1 MNAMQSKHIGVL
13 MGGQS
18 AERDISLKSGKAIAD
33 SLIRQGYRVTCIDA
47 SPNVGEELRREQI
60 ELAFVALHGPGGEDG
75 AIQGCLEVMDIPY
88 TGSGIAAS
96 AVGMNK
102 VLTKAILKA
111 SGLPTPPSVV
121 LTASALSSVMRK
133 ETSLPFP
140 FPAVA
145 KPVAQGSS
153 IGVSVMRSV
162 DDVQDAYAT
171 AMQFGRQVLIEQ
183 FIAGAEFTVGII
195 DETPLP
201 VLEIFSA
208 NTFFDFAT
216 KYEMSTKPHA
226 VRAALSPD
234 RTSDI
239 QQLALRVHQD
249 IGCRG
254 GSRVDIRVNAAGNPF
269 ILEINTIPG
278 MTNESLL
285 PLAAR
290 EADIPYDG
298 LVEKLLRAAGGDR

>member
-1 MNAMQSKHIGVL
+1 MIAVQDKHIGVL

-18 AERDISLKSGKAIAD
+18 AERDISLRSGAAVAD
-33 SLIRQGYRVTCIDA
+33 SLKRQGYRVTCIDA
-47 SPNVGEELRREQI
+47 SPQVGEELRREQI

-75 AIQGCLEVMDIPY
+75 AIQGLLEVMEIPY

-111 SGLPTPPSVV
+111 SGLPTPPSVL
-121 LTASALSSVMRK
+121 LTSSVLSSVMRK

-153 IGVSVMRSV
+153 LGVSVIHGA
-162 DDVQDAYAT
+162 DDVQDAYTT
-171 AMQFGRQVLIEQ
+171 AMQFGHQVLLEQ
-183 FIAGAEFTVGII
+183 FIAGTEFTVGIV

-208 NTFFDFAT
+208 KAFFDFDT
-216 KYEMSTKPHA
+216 KYEMSAKSHA
-226 VRAALSPD
+226 VRATLSPD
-234 RTSDI
+234 RSNEI

-249 IGCRG
+249 IGCCG
-254 GSRVDIRVNAAGNPF
+254 VSRVDIRVDDRSNPF
-269 ILEINTIPG
+269 VLEINTIPG
-278 MTNESLL
+278 MTHESLL

-290 EADIPYDG
+290 EADIPYDA
-298 LVEKLLRAAGGDR
+298 LVEKILLATGGE